1 MIRIKTTM
9 LMALGLSI
17 YTSNVIGAA
26 DPLLD
31 QSAPVTSA
39 VLGAKRGAPPT
50 TAQVDVFSFSA
61 MKKPMSLKDHC
72 A

>member
-26 DPLLD
+26 DPLPD
-31 QSAPVTSA
+31 QVSSAMSTVS
-39 VLGAKRGAPPT
+39 GAK
-50 TAQVDVFSFSA
+50 
-61 MKKPMSLKDHC
+61 
-72 A
+72 